1 MDFSGGREIPCLLD
15 SSAKKILR
23 ERLAS
28 LLVGHFNTKQL
39 MKSLKEFYS
48 NSNRAL
54 KVWKDLW
61 GNIPM
66 QAIGCSPH
74 KSTGPKCGD
83 GVT

>member
-28 LLVGHFNTKQL
+28 LLIGHFNTKQL

-54 KVWKDLW
+54 KVLKDLVKQRDFYCVD
-61 GNIPM
+61 GH
-66 QAIGCSPH
+66 AIFTEPG
-74 KSTGPKCGD
+74 
-83 GVT
+83 